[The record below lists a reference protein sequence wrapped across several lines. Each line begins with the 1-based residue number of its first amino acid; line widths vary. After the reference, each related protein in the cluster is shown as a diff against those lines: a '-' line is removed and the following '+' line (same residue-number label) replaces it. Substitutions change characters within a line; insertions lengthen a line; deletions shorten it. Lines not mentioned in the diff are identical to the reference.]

1 MAAPEIE
8 VATNSEETV
17 QKSGGTSVTKTTKL
31 RKRKMGFTNMLAVYL
46 VILLTLGLGMAFYLA
61 RLSIMYNYMGQLL
74 CFTVVFTPLGTAISL
89 VLGKI
94 VDKSRA
100 ENSSGDGTGIKYAQ
114 AAAAGFQDIETI
126 LETSNPTQP
135 EI

>member
-1 MAAPEIE
+1 MNPSE
-8 VATNSEETV
+8 TNVTASNESV
-17 QKSGGTSVTKTTKL
+17 QNAGGASVTKTIKM

-46 VILLTLGLGMAFYLA
+46 VLLLTLGLGMAFYLA

-94 VDKSRA
+94 VDKSKA
-100 ENSSGDGTGIKYAQ
+100 ENSSGDGTGIKFAQ
-114 AAAAGFQDIETI
+114 AAAAGFQDIDTI
-126 LETSNPTQP
+126 HEVSQGTQP

>member
-1 MAAPEIE
+1 MNPSE
-8 VATNSEETV
+8 TNVTASNESV
-17 QKSGGTSVTKTTKL
+17 QNAGGASVTKTTKM

-46 VILLTLGLGMAFYLA
+46 VLLLTLGLGMAFYLA

-94 VDKSRA
+94 VD
-100 ENSSGDGTGIKYAQ
+100 
-114 AAAAGFQDIETI
+114 
-126 LETSNPTQP
+126 
-135 EI
+135 